1 MVPFPSLLESE
12 LIIMALPN
20 LPGNV
25 SLLWALVYMAVGM
38 YLVPLLLSLVTGMK
52 AKKVEAK

>member
-1 MVPFPSLLESE
+1 
-12 LIIMALPN
+12 MALPN